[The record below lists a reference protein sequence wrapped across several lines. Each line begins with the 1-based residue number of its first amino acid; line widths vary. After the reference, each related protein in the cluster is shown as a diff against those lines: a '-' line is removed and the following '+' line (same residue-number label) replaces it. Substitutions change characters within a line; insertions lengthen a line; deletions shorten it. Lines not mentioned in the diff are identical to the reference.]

1 MHRWLYVM
9 RHTRSREELTGLLKK
24 ARIDVIFREN
34 EQGRIYG
41 VTFIDH
47 NRREVFNGSRMGK
60 GFSAGVFY
68 ELFKCWDSIPVTE
81 RSTHTGTELW
91 QRYSHKAEP
100 GSALEQAAG
109 IFSMETSPV
118 DYEEETLARRMK
130 KKRKAKRKSRG
141 V

>member
-1 MHRWLYVM
+1 M
-9 RHTRSREELTGLLKK
+9 
-24 ARIDVIFREN
+24 IFREN

-60 GFSAGVFY
+60 EFSAGVFY
-68 ELFKCWDSIPVTE
+68 ELFKWRDSVPVTE

-100 GSALEQAAG
+100 RSALEQAAG

-118 DYEEETLARRMK
+118 DYEEEALARRMK

>member
-1 MHRWLYVM
+1 M
-9 RHTRSREELTGLLKK
+9 
-24 ARIDVIFREN
+24 IFREN

-60 GFSAGVFY
+60 EFSAGVFY
-68 ELFKCWDSIPVTE
+68 ELFKWWDSIHATE
-81 RSTHTGTELW
+81 RSAHTGTELW
-91 QRYSHKAEP
+91 QHHSHKAEP

-109 IFSMETSPV
+109 IFSMETNPV
-118 DYEEETLARRMK
+118 DYEEEAFARRMK
-130 KKRKAKRKSRG
+130 KKRKAKRKSRS

>member
-1 MHRWLYVM
+1 M
-9 RHTRSREELTGLLKK
+9 RQARSREELTGLLKK

-60 GFSAGVFY
+60 EFSAGVFY
-68 ELFKCWDSIPVTE
+68 ELFKWWDSVPVTE

-100 GSALEQAAG
+100 RSALEQAAG
-109 IFSMETSPV
+109 IFSMETNPV
-118 DYEEETLARRMK
+118 DYEEEALARRMK